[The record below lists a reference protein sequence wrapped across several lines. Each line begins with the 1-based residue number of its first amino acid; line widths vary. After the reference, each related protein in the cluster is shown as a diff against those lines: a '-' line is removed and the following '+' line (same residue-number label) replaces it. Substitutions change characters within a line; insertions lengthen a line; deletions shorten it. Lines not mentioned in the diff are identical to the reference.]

1 MDVEIPAAF
10 ILAGVAIFGLLIG
23 SFLSACIY
31 RIPLG
36 RDDCYP
42 EDSPVKRPVEKVSL
56 VSPARSFCPHCLKQ
70 LAWWHN
76 IPVLSWFLLRG
87 RCWFCKA
94 SISARYP
101 LVELLSCGA
110 AVLSYTQYGLTPT
123 AIAIYAFTAALI
135 VISFIDYDF
144 YIIPDIISKP
154 GAVIG
159 FGLACLNEY
168 LHIFQTPMA
177 SGILASAIG
186 LAFGS
191 GFLWLVAEVY
201 FRLRKVEGLGLGD
214 VKLLAMTGAFFGI
227 ESTFYT
233 IFVGSLLGS
242 VCGITMMLVLRRG
255 SQHPIPF
262 GPYLAVGTV
271 LYLFASD
278 ALLQT
283 WMSFIMYIVGGSA

>member
-1 MDVEIPAAF
+1 MSVELPVEF
-10 ILAGVAIFGLLIG
+10 ILGGVAIFGLLIG

-42 EDSPVKRPVEKVSL
+42 EDSPVKRPVEHVSL
-56 VSPARSFCPHCLKQ
+56 LSPARSFCPHCLKQ

-76 IPVLSWFLLRG
+76 IPVFSWFLLRG
-87 RCWFCKA
+87 KCGLCQA
-94 SISARYP
+94 PISARYP
-101 LVELLSCGA
+101 LVELLSCSA

-123 AIAIYAFTAALI
+123 AAVIYAFTAALI

-159 FGLACLNEY
+159 VLLACVNEY
-168 LHIFQTPMA
+168 LHIFTAPVA
-177 SGILASAIG
+177 SGITASLVG

-191 GFLWLVAEVY
+191 GFLWLVAEIY
-201 FRLRKVEGLGLGD
+201 FRLRKIEGLGLGD

-242 VCGITMMLVLRRG
+242 VCGILLMVLFRRS

-262 GPYLAVGTV
+262 GPYLALGTI
-271 LYLFASD
+271 LYLFAGES
-278 ALLQT
+278 LLQWWT
-283 WMSFIMYIVGGSA
+283 NLILMIVGGGA